1 MPVCIT
7 INGENAGQTLA
18 ELGDLSKGLL
28 GSTSFTPAT
37 GAQQG
42 VIAAD
47 TAEPQKVGRS
57 RGRAAK
63 GEPEAEKPVVAN
75 ISTGGERNDPNEGK
89 VQTAP
94 AEEPKKLTVDDVRN
108 AANPYIKKW
117 TVEAASVDLGLCLK
131 DATGKEKISEL
142 AADPAAG
149 RPEADQA
156 TLQKAVDAFK
166 AAGEAPARYVPKAA

>member
-1 MPVCIT
+1 MPVEIK
-7 INGENAGQTLA
+7 INGENYQQAVNELSGLAGCFSGAMPAVT
-18 ELGDLSKGLL
+18 GDAA
-28 GSTSFTPAT
+28 PA
-37 GAQQG
+37 
-42 VIAAD
+42 
-47 TAEPQKVGRS
+47 AEPQKVR

-63 GEPEAEKPVVAN
+63 VEPEGDKVVAN
-75 ISTGGERNDPNEGK
+75 ISTGGERNDPAEKAPVEAPK
-89 VQTAP
+89 V
-94 AEEPKKLTVDDVRN
+94 EEPKKLTVDDVRN

-142 AADPAAG
+142 AD
-149 RPEADQA
+149 ADQA